1 MCPPYYYSACAAS
14 LERPVANNRLQENHF
29 YSIRPSLGSLQ
40 EPQNPPWLMSA
51 YPRRPRVNTLSG
63 PLALSARMAAVC
75 LARPLYREMGFRPLV
90 VGPLV
95 LDDLVPVCG
104 LPSGARAG
112 WVSVD
117 V

>member
-1 MCPPYYYSACAAS
+1 
-14 LERPVANNRLQENHF
+14 
-29 YSIRPSLGSLQ
+29 
-40 EPQNPPWLMSA
+40 MSA

-75 LARPLYREMGFRPLV
+75 LVRPLYREMGSRPFV
-90 VGPLV
+90 VGPLL